1 MSERRVVPNKCFRT
15 RIEIEGRAY
24 RVVSFFHEHP
34 SLVSEGDWA
43 VFEHGVDKLIVD
55 KLTLAVMAECEC
67 EFLTRQVDE
76 DSDEPTIVSV
86 ELTTNNKYKAVV

>member
-15 RIEIEGRAY
+15 RIEIDGRAY
-24 RVVSFFHEHP
+24 RAVSFFHEHP
-34 SLVSEGDWA
+34 SLVSEDDWT

-55 KLTLAVMAECEC
+55 KLTLAVMAECKC

-76 DSDEPTIVSV
+76 DSEEPTIVSV
-86 ELTTNNKYKAVV
+86 ELTTNN